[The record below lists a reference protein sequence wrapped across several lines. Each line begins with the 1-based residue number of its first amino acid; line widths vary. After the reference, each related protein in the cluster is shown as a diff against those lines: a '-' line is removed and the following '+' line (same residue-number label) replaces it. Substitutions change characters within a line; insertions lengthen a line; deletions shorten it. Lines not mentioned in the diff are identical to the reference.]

1 MEQPQYNLFERD
13 KVERDYAPIYD
24 SYGLGTTIWSPL
36 ASGLL
41 TGKYNDGIP
50 QGSRAA
56 LPGYEWLR
64 DIIAGPKGRR
74 RVEQVKALARIAV
87 GAGMPIHH
95 LALLWCLANPRVS
108 TVILGA
114 SKLDQLHDNLK
125 ALDGKAALTPDVL
138 AAIEEVVQNKPEAP
152 QRFTL
157 YFLEGRDELTAE
169 SKKDMEKV
177 LAEVRRRPAPDVI
190 VVGHT
195 DRVGS
200 LQDNDRLALRRAERL
215 RSDLLKQGLPAD
227 SVQAAGRG
235 EREPL
240 VATADEVAEPR
251 NRRVEMLV
259 R

>member
-1 MEQPQYNLFERD
+1 MKKPVKFTALTLSALAIVVLAGCAGQRETYVVLPDAKGQAGALTVTPKEGQALKLQGAY
-13 KVERDYAPIYD
+13 
-24 SYGLGTTIWSPL
+24 
-36 ASGLL
+36 ASGVGKPGSAPVPAKL
-41 TGKYNDGIP
+41 TEEEI
-50 QGSRAA
+50 
-56 LPGYEWLR
+56 
-64 DIIAGPKGRR
+64 
-74 RVEQVKALARIAV
+74 
-87 GAGMPIHH
+87 
-95 LALLWCLANPRVS
+95 
-108 TVILGA
+108 
-114 SKLDQLHDNLK
+114 
-125 ALDGKAALTPDVL
+125 KAAF
-138 AAIEEVVQNKPEAP
+138 AEAISARPEAP

-240 VATADEVAEPR
+240 VVTADEVAEPR